1 MPRGRTIAVVPTLTL
16 TLTFDHRVVD
26 GAVGAAALAELA
38 GLLEGGMTW
47 RP

>member
-1 MPRGRTIAVVPTLTL
+1 VPSLTL

-26 GAVGAAALAELA
+26 GAAGGAALAELA